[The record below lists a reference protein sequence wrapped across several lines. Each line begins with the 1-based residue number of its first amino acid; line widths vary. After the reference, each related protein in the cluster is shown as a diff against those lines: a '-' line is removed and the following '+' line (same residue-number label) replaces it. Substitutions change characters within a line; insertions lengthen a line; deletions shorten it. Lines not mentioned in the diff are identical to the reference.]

1 MLCTLQLVSRC
12 AHWTWT
18 VAKFSKILVWVV
30 QVEQERF
37 VIQPF
42 SMLDGKRSTD
52 DVDSAADDLVPEERK
67 ATASPR

>member
-1 MLCTLQLVSRC
+1 MYPSNIGLLQFFK
-12 AHWTWT
+12 TP
-18 VAKFSKILVWVV
+18 IWVL

-52 DVDSAADDLVPEERK
+52 DVDSVADGPVLEERK
-67 ATASPR
+67 VSASPR

>member
-1 MLCTLQLVSRC
+1 MHTSAGVQVCPLDLNRC
-12 AHWTWT
+12 N
-18 VAKFSKILVWVV
+18 FSKILVWVV

-52 DVDSAADDLVPEERK
+52 DVDSAADDLAPEERK